1 MENTVRILSTNLCA
15 ARKEKILKTLEERLS
30 KGEKTKIFTPNTQ
43 MLLAAEKD
51 TSLANLLGI
60 SDLNLPD
67 GTGLLLASKILGA
80 PLPER
85 MAGIDV
91 AEDILKIAEQRGY
104 SVFLLGGKKGRA
116 RRAARVLEERHPRLK
131 ICGCHN
137 GYFSKFGEENIRV
150 REMIARSSPDILF
163 VCFGFPLQERWIA
176 ENLHYLPTVKLAI
189 GLGGSLDVWSG
200 SIRRAPKIFQ
210 QGGIEW
216 LWRTAREPR
225 RIGIIKDIP
234 LFMYKVIKQKNGL
247 RKSEAP
253 SDDFYNKKC

>member
-67 GTGLLLASKILGA
+67 GTGLIMASKMLGT

-91 AEDILKIAEQRGY
+91 AEDILKIADRRGY

-116 RRAARVLEERHPRLK
+116 RKAARTLERAAEQVEQEKKRAVNEIKNEVSEMAISIASAVIERDV
-131 ICGCHN
+131 
-137 GYFSKFGEENIRV
+137 SKDE
-150 REMIARSSPDILF
+150 
-163 VCFGFPLQERWIA
+163 
-176 ENLHYLPTVKLAI
+176 H
-189 GLGGSLDVWSG
+189 
-200 SIRRAPKIFQ
+200 
-210 QGGIEW
+210 
-216 LWRTAREPR
+216 TAL
-225 RIGIIKDIP
+225 IDSFIDKMGD
-234 LFMYKVIKQKNGL
+234 
-247 RKSEAP
+247 
-253 SDDFYNKKC
+253 